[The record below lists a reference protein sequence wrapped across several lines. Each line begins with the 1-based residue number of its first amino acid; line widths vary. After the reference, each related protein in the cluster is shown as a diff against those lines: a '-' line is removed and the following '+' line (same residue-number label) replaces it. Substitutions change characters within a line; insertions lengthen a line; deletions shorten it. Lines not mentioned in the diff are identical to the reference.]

1 MTAAAKTKTES
12 LVVTFDRERET
23 KRTVRF
29 AERVDDDAPESIGT
43 VYVQKHALRDLGN
56 PDSIRVTVEAV

>member
-1 MTAAAKTKTES
+1 MTAAAKTES

-29 AERVDDDAPESIGT
+29 AERVDDDQPEQIGT
-43 VYVQKHALRDLGN
+43 VYVQKHALAAIGN
-56 PDSIRVTVEAV
+56 PEAITVTIEAA